1 MSQMTSM
8 IRSLPLAILFGLSP
22 LLMTASSASP
32 STVEPS
38 EPDQITLTL
47 SWIGLGQGATEPE
60 VVTFPLHIY
69 IESEVSVEVRD
80 AWGEVVFNSDSN
92 YPEGDREIRVSMGRM
107 EEGLYFVRV
116 GTDLEELSEMVIID
130 RAQP

>member
-1 MSQMTSM
+1 MQQTTLLFRALSLVLFFGFSPLFLSAS
-8 IRSLPLAILFGLSP
+8 SLPSGTEPSPRELTLAITWF
-22 LLMTASSASP
+22 
-32 STVEPS
+32 
-38 EPDQITLTL
+38 
-47 SWIGLGQGATEPE
+47 GQGGTEPE
-60 VVTFPLHIY
+60 VVTFPIHIY
-69 IESEVSVEVRD
+69 IEADVKVEVRD
-80 AWGEVVFNSDSN
+80 AWGEVVFNSQSA

>member
-1 MSQMTSM
+1 MSQLTLWC
-8 IRSLPLAILFGLSP
+8 RSLPLLVFAVIPLFSFATQSAPTGAEPPQAYSIALSYF
-22 LLMTASSASP
+22 
-32 STVEPS
+32 
-38 EPDQITLTL
+38 
-47 SWIGLGQGATEPE
+47 GQGASEPE
-60 VVTFPLHIY
+60 VVTFPIHIY
-69 IESEVSVEVRD
+69 IESEVKVEVRD
-80 AWGEVVFNSDSN
+80 AWGEVVFLSESA

>member
-8 IRSLPLAILFGLSP
+8 IRSLPLAILLGLSP
-22 LLMTASSASP
+22 LILTASSATP
-32 STVEPS
+32 SVVEPS
-38 EPDQITLTL
+38 EPDQITLSL
-47 SWIGLGQGATEPE
+47 SWIGQGATEPE

>member
-1 MSQMTSM
+1 MSQLTSV
-8 IRSLPLAILFGLSP
+8 IRSLPLLILFGLTP
-22 LLMTASSASP
+22 FFLTASSD
-32 STVEPS
+32 S
-38 EPDQITLTL
+38 EPTEPQKATL
-47 SWIGLGQGATEPE
+47 SISWFGQGATEPE
-60 VVTFPLHIY
+60 VVSFPIHIY

-80 AWGEVVFNSDSN
+80 ALGEVVFNSDSK

>member
-1 MSQMTSM
+1 
-8 IRSLPLAILFGLSP
+8 
-22 LLMTASSASP
+22 MTASSATP
-32 STVEPS
+32 SVVEPS
-38 EPDQITLTL
+38 EPEQITLTL
-47 SWIGLGQGATEPE
+47 SWIGQGQGATEPE

>member
-1 MSQMTSM
+1 MLQMTSM
-8 IRSLPLAILFGLSP
+8 IRSLPLAILLGLTP
-22 LLMTASSASP
+22 LLLTASDATP
-32 STVEPS
+32 TVVEPS
-38 EPDQITLTL
+38 EPEQITLTL
-47 SWIGLGQGATEPE
+47 SWIGQGQGATEPE
-60 VVTFPLHIY
+60 VVTFPIHIY
-69 IESEVSVEVRD
+69 IESEVTVEVRD
-80 AWGEVVFNSDSN
+80 AWGEVVFDSDSN

>member
-1 MSQMTSM
+1 MSQLTPM
-8 IRSLPLAILFGLSP
+8 IRSLPLCLLFGLTP
-22 LLMTASSASP
+22 FFLRASVDFIP
-32 STVEPS
+32 SDPQ
-38 EPDQITLTL
+38 PLTL
-47 SWIGLGQGATEPE
+47 CISWFGQGSSEPE
-60 VVTFPLHIY
+60 VVSFPIHVY

-80 AWGEVVFNSDSN
+80 ALGEVVFHSDSK

>member
-1 MSQMTSM
+1 MLRMISL
-8 IRSLPLAILFGLSP
+8 IRSLPFIALLGLLITSVQ
-22 LLMTASSASP
+22 ASTPPTDKNTP
-32 STVEPS
+32 SDV
-38 EPDQITLTL
+38 LTL
-47 SWIGLGQGATEPE
+47 ELSWFGQGATEPE
-60 VVTFPLHIY
+60 VVTFPIHIY
-69 IESEVSVEVRD
+69 IEAEVTVEVRD
-80 AWGEVVFNSDSN
+80 AWGEVVFNSESA